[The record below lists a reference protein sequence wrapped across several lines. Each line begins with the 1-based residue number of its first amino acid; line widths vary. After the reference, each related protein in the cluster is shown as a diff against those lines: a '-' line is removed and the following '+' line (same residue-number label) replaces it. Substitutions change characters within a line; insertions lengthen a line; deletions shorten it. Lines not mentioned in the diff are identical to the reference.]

1 MTLNVKKFNHFLFV
15 PHCRL
20 ESIEDALN
28 LIPEGCYFA
37 PVDLKDGYYSLY
49 VSIHE
54 EFEKYLKMY
63 CKNYFFKYM
72 VLPNGSTPA
81 VQSHD
86 PPFKNLRSKGHLS
99 VKYLDAPLLI

>member
-1 MTLNVKKFNHFLFV
+1 MTLNIKKFNHFLFV
-15 PHCRL
+15 PHCKL
-20 ESIEDALN
+20 EDALN
-28 LIPEGCYFA
+28 LTAEGCYFA
-37 PVDLKDGYYSLY
+37 PVDLKDGYYS

-54 EFEKYLKMY
+54 EFEKYFKMY
-63 CKNYFFKYM
+63 CKNYFFKYT

-99 VKYLDAPLLI
+99 VKYLDAPLLT